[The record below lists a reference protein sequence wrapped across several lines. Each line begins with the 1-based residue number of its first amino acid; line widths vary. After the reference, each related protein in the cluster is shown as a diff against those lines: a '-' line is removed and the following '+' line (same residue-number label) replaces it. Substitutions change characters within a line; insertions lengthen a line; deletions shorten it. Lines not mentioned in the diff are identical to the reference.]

1 MDRKV
6 KYKRIRKGR
15 KGMVMVM
22 VSVREG
28 RRRSSIKPGSCAIK
42 SRFFPPPSSQ
52 GNATRRQSPGVR
64 AHTQIDCSFL
74 SFSFI
79 RVGCKPKSLK
89 TASFSSSSSSF
100 ILLHSNSSLYSFRL
114 EPNSIQLNPFPFHFL
129 SYFVITLVSKCKCN
143 CVKLGTLFF
152 LSFTSC
158 LI

>member
-15 KGMVMVM
+15 KEMVMG
-22 VSVREG
+22 SVRKG

-52 GNATRRQSPGVR
+52 GNATRRQSLGY

-89 TASFSSSSSSF
+89 TASFSSSSSSSF
-100 ILLHSNSSLYSFRL
+100 ILLHSNSSLYAFRL

-129 SYFVITLVSKCKCN
+129 SYFVITLVFKCKCN
-143 CVKLGTLFF
+143 CAKLGTLFF
-152 LSFTSC
+152 FFSFTSC